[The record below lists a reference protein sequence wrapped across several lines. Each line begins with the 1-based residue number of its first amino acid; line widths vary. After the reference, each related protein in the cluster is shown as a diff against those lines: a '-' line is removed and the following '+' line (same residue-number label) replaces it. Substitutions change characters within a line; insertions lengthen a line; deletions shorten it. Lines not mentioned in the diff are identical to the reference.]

1 LRGQGEYAVE
11 GSFTT
16 GSGENKKTYPFGLL
30 KSEEGHVCIPVVSP
44 LEFCITLDTDPKFT
58 DDSGISH
65 FLSMVWGSG
74 SGALKLTMRA
84 PDPSKIFCPD
94 TGYCEE
100 NLMSDDTQYKINN
113 SCPPPPLAVI
123 YV

>member
-1 LRGQGEYAVE
+1 M
-11 GSFTT
+11 
-16 GSGENKKTYPFGLL
+16 GSGENEHTYPFGLL
-30 KSEEGHVCIPVVSP
+30 KSEEGHVCIPVVSS
-44 LEFCITLDTDPKFT
+44 LEFCITLDTDSKFT

-84 PDPSKIFCPD
+84 PDPSKLVCP

-100 NLMSDDTQYKINN
+100 NLMSDDAQYKINN
-113 SCPPPPLAVI
+113 SCPPPPLVVI
-123 YV
+123 CESL